1 MPGRFRRIAAAF
13 SVLVLLAGAAAP
25 AMAEIETAR
34 EPSSKMVDLL
44 VLRPMGVISLVL
56 GTVLFIA
63 PVAPFTLLIRPQEFG
78 VPFKAMVASPARY
91 VWADPLGS
99 H

>member
-1 MPGRFRRIAAAF
+1 MPGRFRRFAAAF
-13 SVLVLLAGAAAP
+13 SVLVLLSGAAAP

-44 VLRPMGVISLVL
+44 VLRPMGVVSLVL

-63 PVAPFTLLIRPQEFG
+63 PVAPLTLLTRPQELG
-78 VPFKAMVASPARY
+78 VPFKAMVAHPARY
-91 VWADPLGS
+91 IWVDPLGS